1 MNRNGLYFLIGVLVI
16 VVVGLGIYIYHEQ
29 TKPGIE
35 LKANEDGISI
45 QKN

>member
-1 MNRNGLYFLIGVLVI
+1 MNKGPLYAIIAILLIAVIGGGLYL
-16 VVVGLGIYIYHEQ
+16 YRQE